1 MSGWAAGGW
10 VVAAYVR
17 LCASR
22 SPNRPATAACRRPSQ
37 ICAILGA
44 PLRRRP
50 SHRLAP
56 AIIIVAP
63 AIVVAPARFALVPAS
78 CHRPATAA
86 RRRLATVVP
95 AAPAVIALPLLVAAA
110 RFAPA
115 TVASR

>member
-1 MSGWAAGGW
+1 MFDCVLPGAPIVLPLLL
-10 VVAAYVR
+10 VVA
-17 LCASR
+17 
-22 SPNRPATAACRRPSQ
+22 PARFAPSWVLLFVVVP
-37 ICAILGA
+37 AIVV
-44 PLRRRP
+44 
-50 SHRLAP
+50 AP

-95 AAPAVIALPLLVAAA
+95 AAPAVIVLPLLVAAA